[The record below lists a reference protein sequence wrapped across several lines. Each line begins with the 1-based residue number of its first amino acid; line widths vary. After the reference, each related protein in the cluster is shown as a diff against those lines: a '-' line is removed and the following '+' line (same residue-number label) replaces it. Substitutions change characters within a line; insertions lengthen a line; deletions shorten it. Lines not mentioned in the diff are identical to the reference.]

1 MSNDKFEYFGWDE
14 DPTGKYKQ
22 PKPNTNKLGE
32 KSGYPQTDIDMDG
45 IMVKGRWP
53 SNTKKKTKIDMR
65 GYGAA
70 ERGRKFYNDDR
81 S

>member
-1 MSNDKFEYFGWDE
+1 MSNDKFDYYGWDVE
-14 DPTGKYKQ
+14 PIGKYKQ
-22 PKPNTNKLGE
+22 PKPNTNKLGG

-53 SNTKKKTKIDMR
+53 SDTKKKIKIDMR

-70 ERGRKFYNDDR
+70 QRGRKFYNDDR